1 MEADV
6 PAREED
12 IDCRVDVPIMPSTT
26 ATTAPLSDY
35 EALSTLWAAAH
46 SARGT
51 DLRGKSL
58 VNLDVLSPV
67 PDGLIAD
74 LRSKLRPAG
83 IEYGL
88 GQAGAGQ
95 SRGIDITDADASV
108 LAHQPRGQLV
118 QEVLAAGGNLR
129 VDGPHTRFA
138 SGTLCNGKCP
148 LVLAVDAWGLD
159 HIARRERDQGLQAQ
173 VDADLPDAMF
183 SVLRDL
189 DLKIQVPAA
198 AGILGEAAAEDPAI
212 YGAAEPEPVSPPEEH
227 HGIALQSDGPR
238 RLEGD
243 PSEGFS
249 PPPSRPLAAGIAG
262 DRKLLAH
269 RLHGI
274 RVQAQEL
281 AAAAGEIDQ
290 IEARGPALVVS
301 PSGVVDVPAIVPHP
315 AHGPGL
321 LLKVPTG
328 GGILDPVPVREHH
341 RDRIVVAI
349 IFNNP
354 DAEFSCVFAGS
365 ICRPNCQQWLP
376 CIA

>member
-1 MEADV
+1 
-6 PAREED
+6 
-12 IDCRVDVPIMPSTT
+12 
-26 ATTAPLSDY
+26 
-35 EALSTLWAAAH
+35 LWAAAH
-46 SARGT
+46 TARGT

-67 PDGLIAD
+67 PDGLVAD
-74 LRSKLRPAG
+74 LESKLRPAG

-95 SRGIDITDADASV
+95 SRGIDVADVDAPV

-118 QEVLAAGGNLR
+118 QEVPAAGGNLR
-129 VDGPHTRFA
+129 VDGPHAGLA
-138 SGTLCNGKCP
+138 SGTLCDRQCL
-148 LVLAVDAWGLD
+148 LVLAVDARGLD
-159 HIARRERDQGLQAQ
+159 HLARGERGQGFQAEIN
-173 VDADLPDAMF
+173 ADLPDPMLA
-183 SVLRDL
+183 VLRDL

-198 AGILGEAAAEDPAI
+198 AGIFGEAAAEDPAV

-243 PSEGFS
+243 PSQGLS

-281 AAAAGEIDQ
+281 AASTGEPDQ
-290 IEARGPALVVS
+290 IEARGPALVVP
-301 PSGVVDVPAIVPHP
+301 PSGVVDVPAIVPDPVHLP
-315 AHGPGL
+315 SLSA
-321 LLKVPTG
+321 KVPAG

-341 RDRIVVAI
+341 RDRVVVATM
-349 IFNNP
+349 FNNP

-365 ICRPNCQQWLP
+365 ISHPNGQQ
-376 CIA
+376 